1 LGLLRFFDFALLTFL
16 VWLVWSR
23 VIHGWRAAIAASRV
37 PPPSAPG
44 AAGTAARQQ
53 PAAVTLERCTGCGTY
68 VPVGRMLPG
77 AAGEAFCSEA
87 CRTSGARPT
96 G

>member
-1 LGLLRFFDFALLTFL
+1 LGLIRLLDFAVLSFL
-16 VWLVWSR
+16 VWLVWSQ
-23 VIHGWRAAIAASRV
+23 VIRGWRAAITASRV
-37 PPPSAPG
+37 PPPAPG
-44 AAGTAARQQ
+44 AAGPATRQQ

-68 VPVGRMLPG
+68 VPAGRMLPG

-87 CRTSGARPT
+87 CRAGGAPST